1 MQSKMNEAGTLKATT
16 VGELANNRNGEHH
29 LGHSQFFRSRNAVIL
44 IAACLF
50 FGGYAANQAMSS
62 DPQSGRAALAEP
74 ASARPVN
81 SPASLIIYRPP
92 NLGFD
97 LVVNLWLDGTP
108 FGLIVYGQTYVGFL
122 PRGRHVLSATVS
134 PNPKWPG
141 FETKIALN
149 VRDGQIYTFTAI
161 GNSGQLILKALGG
174 QERPAAGT
182 DKKS

>member
-1 MQSKMNEAGTLKATT
+1 MKT
-16 VGELANNRNGEHH
+16 NRN
-29 LGHSQFFRSRNAVIL
+29 RSCNAIIL

-50 FGGYAANQAMSS
+50 FGGYAANQALSS
-62 DPQSGRAALAEP
+62 GAQSDRATLAEP

-81 SPASLIIYRPP
+81 SRASLIIYRTP
-92 NLGFD
+92 NLGND

-122 PRGRHVLSATVS
+122 PHGRHVLSLTVS
-134 PNPKWPG
+134 PNPRWPG

-149 VRDGQIYTFTAI
+149 VRDGQTYTFTAI
-161 GNSGQLILKALGG
+161 GNSGQLILKAPGG
-174 QERPAAGT
+174 QEYPAPGS